1 MSKKRLSSFTVK
13 EIGAAITPG
22 LEKMIESALKPVE
35 AGEIT
40 HVNDSEIIL
49 NKFKIEVSDD
59 DFSPPNDFLRGLT
72 IGFLIGLIALPLGYA
87 AINWAA
93 NKWRDK
99 NALATKTVSKPTA
112 VSQPVKKPVPVKTAA
127 PPVIVPTTAKSA
139 TTKPVSSP
147 PPSRDATDD
156 FSDTLSPSG
165 LPMQPPTQPPEL
177 NDADFEN

>member
-112 VSQPVKKPVPVKTAA
+112 VSQPVKKPVPVETAA
-127 PPVIVPTTAKSA
+127 PASVPPALSPTP
-139 TTKPVSSP
+139 TKPVSSSP
-147 PPSRDATDD
+147 PTSDVTDD

>member
-13 EIGAAITPG
+13 EIGAAIKPG

-59 DFSPPNDFLRGLT
+59 VFIPSNAFLKGLT
-72 IGFLIGLIALPLGYA
+72 VGFLLGLIALPLGYA

-99 NALATKTVSKPTA
+99 NAQATKTVPKPT
-112 VSQPVKKPVPVKTAA
+112 KKPSSVKTAA
-127 PPVIVPTTAKSA
+127 PAGVPPASSLVP
-139 TTKPVSSP
+139 TKPVSSP
-147 PPSRDATDD
+147 PPTSDITDD
-156 FSDTLSPSG
+156 LTDTLSPSG
-165 LPMQPPTQPPEL
+165 LPMQQPNQPPEL